1 MEGIFLKWLYVVMFA
16 SLWLLGILML
26 SQHFRKNFWIGLSLL
41 CGGMA
46 SFTFSIHL
54 TIVPYLSS
62 RDLLNPLLSNL
73 LYTSSV
79 AAITV
84 YFYLFAYVF
93 CISGVWFGV
102 IRKRKNAILI
112 TIALFIPAACLLGN
126 HLLSGPP
133 NIFIINSFRWW
144 DGFYFILGCCL
155 YFASYLL
162 EKEAEARRSKRRI
175 AFLFSAAILWAFS
188 TDFLGFKTLRLEEW
202 QFQLESNNAW
212 KNNVFVV
219 LGLVV
224 TIVYFTLKYGFLGI
238 KLRIERERLN
248 SSMRALTLGVSILNH
263 SIKNE
268 IQKISYLA
276 EKTGDYIHAGQSAK
290 SQQTLEQ
297 VQTVANHLLNMVSRI
312 KDKADD
318 IELEERELDIN
329 ELISSVT
336 SPLKPQLEGRGIVL
350 QELIESKGR
359 LRCDPTHL
367 KETLSNLLQ
376 NAIDVMPERNG
387 SLSIHVYTGNKQ
399 LLINVADNGCGI
411 PKEQHGKIFEPF
423 YTTKKNTLSFGLG
436 LSYCASVMQKHN
448 GSIRILE
455 SEPGKG
461 TVIGL
466 SFPLNR
472 FTTASKANR
481 YFDWNPFSTAR
492 RINRF

>member
-1 MEGIFLKWLYVVMFA
+1 MNWLYIVMFA
-16 SLWLLGILML
+16 SLWLLGIMMM

-54 TIVPYLSS
+54 TIVPYLLSKN
-62 RDLLNPLLSNL
+62 LLNPLSSSL
-73 LYTSSV
+73 LYTASI

-93 CISGVWFGV
+93 CISGIWFGV
-102 IRKRKNAILI
+102 IRKRKNAVLI
-112 TIALFIPAACLLGN
+112 SIALTIPAACLLGD
-126 HLLSGPP
+126 HLLNGLLDSFV
-133 NIFIINSFRWW
+133 ISRFRWW
-144 DGFYFILGCCL
+144 NGFYFILGCCL

-162 EKEAEARRSKRRI
+162 EKDPEARRSKRRA

-188 TDFLGFKTLRLEEW
+188 TDFLGFKTLRLEQW

-219 LGLVV
+219 LGLVLG
-224 TIVYFTLKYGFLGI
+224 ILYFTLRYGFLGI

-276 EKTGDYIHAGQSAK
+276 EKTGDYILAGQSAK

-297 VQTVANHLLNMVSRI
+297 VQIVASHLLNMVSRI
-312 KDKADD
+312 KDKADE
-318 IELEERELDIN
+318 IELEEMEFDIS
-329 ELISSVT
+329 ELIASVT
-336 SPLKPQLEGRGIVL
+336 APIKPQLEGRGIVL
-350 QELIESKGR
+350 QELIELNGT

-376 NAIDVMPERNG
+376 NALDVIPERNG
-387 SLSIHVYTGNKQ
+387 YLSIHVYTVNKH
-399 LLINVADNGCGI
+399 LLIKVADNGCGI
-411 PKEQHGKIFEPF
+411 PKEQQSKIFEPF

-436 LSYCASVMQKHN
+436 LSYCASVMQKHKGN
-448 GSIRILE
+448 IRILE
-455 SEPGKG
+455 SETGKG

-472 FTTASKANR
+472 FTSASKGKR
-481 YFDWNPFSTAR
+481 YMDWIPSSTTR